1 MVIDLPFP
9 WVTLLSATLI
19 IALAYTIYGL
29 TGFGSSIT
37 AVPLLTHFLPLR
49 SVVPMMLIF
58 DLGAGIVLGLRNRSA
73 VARDELL
80 RIIPFMVTGML
91 VGVTLLVRA
100 PQRPLLVTLGCFI
113 LAYAAW
119 NLAFRAPQ
127 RSISVAWAA
136 PLALLGGLFTALF
149 GTGGP
154 IYVAYLARRL
164 PDVRALRATI
174 STLIFFSGLARLVL
188 FTSVGLYKQ
197 PHVLQLALALL
208 PVVMGGLYLGSHLSR
223 KLPAHRIVQAVWGI
237 LIAGGTSLIWH
248 NL

>member
-80 RIIPFMVTGML
+80 RIIPFMVAGML
-91 VGVTLLVRA
+91 VGVMLLVHA

-119 NLAFRAPQ
+119 NLAFQAPQ